1 MTSERKAAANRL
13 NAKRSTGP
21 RSNAGRRRASRN
33 ALKHGLAATWTKDSF
48 WSEKHASLAEALSA
62 GAQHQLATLACSI
75 ADIEFQIVSIRS
87 ARAFLVNKFVSDQFM
102 PQKQPDLVDLSAGR
116 KHPNP
121 NVVLAIDRLL
131 RKLRKHYNSEAKRF
145 SSEYSASI
153 DVFAAFDRYEN
164 RAMQQ
169 RKRYIRAYEAYRA
182 TTDCCVK

>member
-75 ADIEFQIVSIRS
+75 ADIEFQIVSIRT
-87 ARAFLVNKFVSDQFM
+87 ARAYLVNKFASDQFM
-102 PQKQPDLVDLSAGR
+102 PRKELDLTDFSAGR

-131 RKLRKHYNSEAKRF
+131 RKLRKHYRSEANVF
-145 SSEYSASI
+145 NSEYSASI
-153 DVFAAFDRYEN
+153 DVFAAFDRYED

-169 RKRYIRAYEAYRA
+169 RKRYITAYEAYKEGI
-182 TTDCCVK
+182 DGCVK

>member
-13 NAKRSTGP
+13 NAKKSTGP

-62 GAQHQLATLACSI
+62 GAQHQLGTLARSI

-87 ARAFLVNKFVSDQFM
+87 ARAFLVSKFASDQFM
-102 PQKQPDLVDLSAGR
+102 PRKQPDLADLSAGR

-131 RKLRKHYNSEAKRF
+131 RKLRKHYTSEEQIL

-153 DVFAAFDRYEN
+153 DVFAAFDRYDD
-164 RAMQQ
+164 RAMQR
-169 RKRYIRAYEAYRA
+169 RKRCITAYEAYKA
-182 TTDCCVK
+182 TIDCCVK